1 LPVPAH
7 GPGIA
12 AGHSQIHAENV
23 PATAPA
29 AGCGAARLV
38 WCRSGVVSLTSP
50 EGDRERW
57 SYADLV
63 EAAEQTVR
71 RYEELEL
78 GLDLAAA
85 GA

>member
-1 LPVPAH
+1 VSVAPDMGGEPVP
-7 GPGIA
+7 
-12 AGHSQIHAENV
+12 
-23 PATAPA
+23 PAAPA
-29 AGCGAARLV
+29 PQTPR
-38 WCRSGVVSLTSP
+38 
-50 EGDRERW
+50 DRERW
-57 SYADLV
+57 AYADLV

>member
-1 LPVPAH
+1 MGGEPVP
-7 GPGIA
+7 
-12 AGHSQIHAENV
+12 
-23 PATAPA
+23 PAAPA
-29 AGCGAARLV
+29 PQTPR
-38 WCRSGVVSLTSP
+38 
-50 EGDRERW
+50 DRERW
-57 SYADLV
+57 AHADLV